1 VTLKC
6 SQKESQGDELV
17 KFRWSV
23 VPPSRWP
30 LIRLRPRAF
39 PPVEDGFSLLELL
52 IVVAIIFVLF
62 TLYFGGG
69 TRGYQTKQ
77 IANCEKNLQNIYVA
91 LKSFSMDNHDQLP
104 ATAGAATSEIPLSQ
118 LIPRSTT
125 GAGFFIC
132 PGSKDSHLPDAQPFA
147 NRKISYAYYMGRTLN
162 EGADQPLLSDRQVNT
177 SSKRVGEPLFSGNGK
192 KPGNN
197 HRQYGGNVM
206 FCDGNIQSSPASS
219 AFVLTNTPKVVL
231 LNPKP

>member
-6 SQKESQGDELV
+6 SQKESRGDELV
-17 KFRWSV
+17 RFRWSV
-23 VPPSRWP
+23 GLAIQRP
-30 LIRLRPRAF
+30 LIRLPRRTL
-39 PPVEDGFSLLELL
+39 PTVDRGFSLLELL

-69 TRGYQTKQ
+69 TKGYQTKQ
-77 IANCEKNLQNIYVA
+77 IANCEKNLQNVYVA
-91 LKSFSMDNHDQLP
+91 LKTFSMDNHDQLP
-104 ATAGAATSEIPLSQ
+104 AAAGAATSEIPLSQ

-132 PGSKDSHLPDAQPFA
+132 PGSKDSQLPDAQPFA

-162 EGADQPLLSDRQVNT
+162 DGADQPLLSDRQVNT
-177 SSKRVGEPLFSGNGK
+177 NPKRAGEQLFSGNGK

-197 HRQYGGNVM
+197 HRQYGGNVV
-206 FCDGNIQSSPASS
+206 FCDGNVQSSPAHS
-219 AFVLTNTPKVVL
+219 AFALTNTPKVVL